1 MARLLSYPRRGEIF
15 LVSFDPAVG
24 SEMRKT
30 RPAVV
35 IQNDVANEFS
45 PVTIVAAITSK
56 FGPKLRPTE
65 ALISGDETGLSQPL
79 VVLLNQLRSVDRS
92 RLIKRMGEI
101 DDLTLKRLD
110 GCLKIS
116 LALIGF

>member
-1 MARLLSYPRRGEIF
+1 MARLLSYPKRGDLF

-24 SEMRKT
+24 SEVRKT
-30 RPAVV
+30 RPAVI
-35 IQNDVANEFS
+35 IQNDIANEFS

-65 ALISGDETGLSQPL
+65 ALISVGETGLSQPS

-92 RLIKRMGEI
+92 RLIKRMGKI
-101 DDLTLKRLD
+101 DDLTLKRVE

-116 LALIGF
+116 LALIDF